1 MKKRPVVIGISSV
14 QQKGNFHNLDEAL
27 IMMDTAVKEA
37 VEDTGNDLIKN
48 YIDEIRI
55 PKGFWKYR
63 DPGKW
68 IAKNNHF
75 QKIPKTFVTKI
86 GILQQSLINDACIQ
100 IEQGEIDASIILGGE
115 ARYKKLRSVIENK
128 IFEETEL
135 IDNPD
140 FYVKATEDLYGD
152 EELHELGAMAV
163 GYYGVIE
170 TALRNFDEESIHDH
184 KRNIAKMYEK
194 FSEVASKN
202 KSAWLDKPYSAEEIS
217 TSSKKNKM
225 ISYPYNKLHCT
236 SWNVN
241 QSAALIICSEELAND
256 LKIKE
261 EKRVYPI
268 ASSENNHMIAIQQR
282 PKLYESL
289 GMKLAAKKIKE
300 YEKELNIDLDAY
312 DLYSCFPVAVK
323 MFIKAL
329 KIKKDKPLSVTGSM
343 PFAGGP
349 LNSYVLHSSVEMIKK
364 IRMGEVNFGLVTGVS
379 GMMTKQSFC
388 IWGNEYKKGFLHHDV
403 TEKAALVEKPSKL
416 SKETQG
422 ICTIIGYTFFEA
434 NDHKM
439 KAILYLED
447 KNHDRKVLSSQDKH
461 LIDLLESENCIG
473 MTITFKGKKIIGW

>member
-14 QQKGNFHNLDEAL
+14 QQKGAFDNLDEAL

-37 VEDTGNDLIKN
+37 VEDTGNDSIKN

-75 QKIPKTFVTKI
+75 KKIPKTFVTKI
-86 GILQQSLINDACIQ
+86 GILQQSLINDACNQ

-135 IDNPD
+135 TDNPD

-152 EELHELGAMAV
+152 EEIQELGAMAV

-170 TALRNFDEESIHDH
+170 TAFRNFAEESIHDH
-184 KRNIAKMYEK
+184 RSNIAKMYEK
-194 FSEVASKN
+194 FSQIASKN

-225 ISYPYNKLHCT
+225 ISYPYNKFHCT

-256 LKIKE
+256 LNIKE

-300 YEKELNIDLDAY
+300 YEKKLNIDLDAY
-312 DLYSCFPVAVK
+312 DLYSCFPVAIK

-329 KIKKDKPLSVTGSM
+329 KINEDKPLSVTGSM
-343 PFAGGP
+343 AFAGGP
-349 LNSYVLHSSVEMIKK
+349 LNSYVLHSTVEMIKK
-364 IRMGEVNFGLVTGVS
+364 IRVGEVNFGLITGVS

-388 IWGNEYKKGFLHHDV
+388 IWGNEYKKGFLYHDV
-403 TEKAALVEKPSKL
+403 TEKAALFEEPTKL
-416 SKETQG
+416 SKETEG

-434 NDHKM
+434 KDHKM

-447 KNHDRKVLSSQDKH
+447 KNQGRKVLSSQDKH
-461 LIDLLESENCIG
+461 LIDLLESKNCIG
-473 MTITFKGKKIIGW
+473 KTISFEGKKVIGW

>member
-14 QQKGNFHNLDEAL
+14 QQKGTFQNLDEAL
-27 IMMDTAVKEA
+27 IMMDRAVKEA
-37 VEDTGNDLIKN
+37 VEDTGNESIKDF
-48 YIDEIRI
+48 IDEIRI

-68 IAKNNHF
+68 IAKNNKF
-75 QKIPKTFVTKI
+75 KKNPKTFVTKI
-86 GILQQSLINDACIQ
+86 GILQQSLINDACTQ

-115 ARYKKLRSVIENK
+115 ARYKKLRSVIENR

-135 IDNPD
+135 TDNPD
-140 FYVKATEDLYGD
+140 FYLKATADLYGD
-152 EELHELGAMAV
+152 EELQELGAMAV

-170 TALRNFDEESIHDH
+170 TAFRNFAEESIRDH
-184 KRNIAKMYEK
+184 KSNIAKMYEK
-194 FSEVASKN
+194 FSQVASEN

-256 LKIKE
+256 LKITK

-300 YEKELNIDLDAY
+300 YEKELDIDVDAY

-364 IRMGEVNFGLVTGVS
+364 IRIGEVNFGLVTGVS

-388 IWGNEYKKGFLHHDV
+388 IWGNEYKKGFLLHDV
-403 TEKAALVEKPSKL
+403 TEKAALVEEPSKL
-416 SKETQG
+416 SKETEG
-422 ICTIIGYTFFEA
+422 ICTIIGYTFFE
-434 NDHKM
+434 DKSQKM

-447 KNHDRKVLSSQDKH
+447 KNKARKVLSSKNKQ

-473 MTITFKGKKIIGW
+473 KTISFKGIKVIGW

>member
-1 MKKRPVVIGISSV
+1 
-14 QQKGNFHNLDEAL
+14 
-27 IMMDTAVKEA
+27 
-37 VEDTGNDLIKN
+37 
-48 YIDEIRI
+48 
-55 PKGFWKYR
+55 
-63 DPGKW
+63 
-68 IAKNNHF
+68 
-75 QKIPKTFVTKI
+75 
-86 GILQQSLINDACIQ
+86 
-100 IEQGEIDASIILGGE
+100 
-115 ARYKKLRSVIENK
+115 
-128 IFEETEL
+128 
-135 IDNPD
+135 
-140 FYVKATEDLYGD
+140 
-152 EELHELGAMAV
+152 
-163 GYYGVIE
+163 
-170 TALRNFDEESIHDH
+170 
-184 KRNIAKMYEK
+184 
-194 FSEVASKN
+194 
-202 KSAWLDKPYSAEEIS
+202 
-217 TSSKKNKM
+217 M

-256 LKIKE
+256 LKITN

-364 IRMGEVNFGLVTGVS
+364 IRMGEVNFGLITGVS

-403 TEKAALVEKPSKL
+403 TEKAALVEEPTKL
-416 SKETQG
+416 SKETEG

-434 NDHKM
+434 KDHKM

>member
-14 QQKGNFHNLDEAL
+14 QQKGTFQNLDEAL
-27 IMMDTAVKEA
+27 IMMDRAVKEA
-37 VEDTGNDLIKN
+37 VEDTGNESIKDF
-48 YIDEIRI
+48 IDEIRI

-68 IAKNNHF
+68 IAKNNKF
-75 QKIPKTFVTKI
+75 KKNPKTFVTKI
-86 GILQQSLINDACIQ
+86 GILQQSLINDACTQ

-115 ARYKKLRSVIENK
+115 ARYKKLRSVIENR

-135 IDNPD
+135 TDNPD
-140 FYVKATEDLYGD
+140 FYLKATADLYGD
-152 EELHELGAMAV
+152 EELQELGAMAV

-170 TALRNFDEESIHDH
+170 TAFRNFAEESIRDH
-184 KRNIAKMYEK
+184 KSNIAKMYEK
-194 FSEVASKN
+194 FSQIASEN

-256 LKIKE
+256 LKITK

-300 YEKELNIDLDAY
+300 YEKELDIDVDAY

-364 IRMGEVNFGLVTGVS
+364 IRIGEVNFGLVTGVS

-388 IWGNEYKKGFLHHDV
+388 IWGNEYKKGFLLHDV
-403 TEKAALVEKPSKL
+403 TEKAALVEEPSKL
-416 SKETQG
+416 SKETEG
-422 ICTIIGYTFFEA
+422 ICTIIGYTFFE
-434 NDHKM
+434 DKSQKM

-447 KNHDRKVLSSQDKH
+447 KNKARKVLSSKDKQ

-473 MTITFKGKKIIGW
+473 KTISFKGIKVIGW